1 MNPVSLDASQAL
13 WSIQW
18 ILQSSRGSEQDCKI
32 CVGVRCTMCCI
43 IAHECYMNGMSQ
55 AAPHPYSSQFPIH
68 VFQWDFFFPPQGGS
82 HKAEQTLVWSGSET
96 QTNRKDGEKETWGP
110 PPPRASVGEK
120 KKKCRWTRD
129 KARLLCC
136 YGNSYMPISL
146 FVEHCVVIFDKHTH
160 TQLQITSI
168 HQPHPCDTVT
178 IAITS
183 LEK

>member
-82 HKAEQTLVWSGSET
+82 HKAEKILVWSGSET

-110 PPPRASVGEK
+110 PPTPRASVGGEK
-120 KKKCRWTRD
+120 KNADERETKPGCSVAMATATCQSAFLWNIV
-129 KARLLCC
+129 L
-136 YGNSYMPISL
+136 SSL
-146 FVEHCVVIFDKHTH
+146 TSTHTH
-160 TQLQITSI
+160 S
-168 HQPHPCDTVT
+168 C
-178 IAITS
+178 
-183 LEK
+183 K